1 MGREPTTAAGGTRTL
16 TENKSTSRDAR
27 LTKQDY
33 FRVGFR
39 LLAEGGIG
47 AVTIA
52 NVCELLGVTKGS
64 FYHHFRSA
72 PAFHRALLDHYEE
85 EYAHRR
91 IAELDAVA
99 GPEGRRLE
107 ALVQRGVERDHEAE
121 SALRAWA
128 RSDVATAEVMQR
140 VDATRAQYLSGF
152 FVAAGLCRTKRRCT
166 PTSRSRCSPVPRR

>member
-1 MGREPTTAAGGTRTL
+1 M
-16 TENKSTSRDAR
+16 TEHKSTSRDAR

-72 PAFHRALLDHYEE
+72 PAFHRALLEHYEE

-128 RSDVATAEVMQR
+128 RTDVATAEVMQR
-140 VDATRAQYLSGF
+140 VDATRAQYLVRLLRRRGP
-152 FVAAGLCRTKRRCT
+152 VAARSDGARRHRARAARRC
-166 PTSRSRCSPVPRR
+166 PGDEPHH